1 MMCSAF
7 AERDAHFVRD
17 VRLRRVMCLRAWV
30 VEHITSLLR
39 SKNITASIASN
50 ITVPQGTT
58 SHHPPAAGSSRKPRA
73 FFVQNR
79 LKNPRKYGTMY
90 LVNRNLQ

>member
-30 VEHITSLLR
+30 AEHITSLCGEAAKHHCEQSEQHHCAAR
-39 SKNITASIASN
+39 HNITLQSI
-50 ITVPQGTT
+50 V
-58 SHHPPAAGSSRKPRA
+58 
-73 FFVQNR
+73 FM
-79 LKNPRKYGTMY
+79 L
-90 LVNRNLQ
+90 